1 MLFDIYSEGLMWENV
16 KIFFLP
22 QNQNYGKKLSCVRF
36 LVSEYFYK
44 VSFYIFRAP
53 PCVPSDIY
61 AEALGLSTSFFM
73 EYPYMYAGRV
83 YQGSS

>member
-1 MLFDIYSEGLMWENV
+1 MVKNFQMLDFW
-16 KIFFLP
+16 F
-22 QNQNYGKKLSCVRF
+22 Q
-36 LVSEYFYK
+36 EYFYK